1 MSYRKNLDGRYL
13 IHLILKIHVAF
24 KSFFL
29 EFTLGNFMKKNALT
43 AFDQIKGLVLDELKE
58 SLGLPQY
65 LNNPQCSLSNQKYN
79 PNING
84 IKNSINSLFDIFAN

>member
-1 MSYRKNLDGRYL
+1 MLHLNHFSLD
-13 IHLILKIHVAF
+13 
-24 KSFFL
+24 
-29 EFTLGNFMKKNALT
+29 FTLGNFMKENALT

-65 LNNPQCSLSNQKYN
+65 LNNPPCSLSNQKYN

-84 IKNSINSLFDIFAN
+84 IKNSINSLYDIFSRVKNISWFKKIQ

>member
-1 MSYRKNLDGRYL
+1 
-13 IHLILKIHVAF
+13 
-24 KSFFL
+24 
-29 EFTLGNFMKKNALT
+29 MKENALT

-65 LNNPQCSLSNQKYN
+65 LNNPPCSLSNQKYN

-84 IKNSINSLFDIFAN
+84 IKNSIHNLNDIFCRVKNIFG